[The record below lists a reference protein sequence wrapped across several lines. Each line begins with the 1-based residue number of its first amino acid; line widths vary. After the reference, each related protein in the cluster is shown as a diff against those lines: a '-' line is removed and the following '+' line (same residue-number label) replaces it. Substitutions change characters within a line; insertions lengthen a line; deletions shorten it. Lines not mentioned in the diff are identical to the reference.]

1 MRYELYFSLVSVADD
16 GATSELTIAENLTM
30 DIDPHRAQ
38 YCASDGR
45 SDTHG
50 FGNETIETIL
60 DYIRARTT
68 RLILRTRRIRYSR
81 RIY

>member
-16 GATSELTIAENLTM
+16 GATSELMIAENLTM
-30 DIDPHRAQ
+30 DIDPRRAQ
-38 YCASDGR
+38 YCVSDGR
-45 SDTHG
+45 SATHG

-60 DYIRARTT
+60 DYIRSRTT
-68 RLILRTRRIRYSR
+68 RLILRKRRVRYSR